1 MRTRPKHIALFGNF
15 GSNNLGNE
23 ASLKAMLDFIR
34 RARPHTKVT
43 CVCYGPDR
51 ARAEHDVPAIPI
63 KLALPEIWWF
73 AIVNR
78 LLAGLPLRLT
88 DFVRALYLAR
98 KFDLF
103 IVPGTGILDDFSERW
118 QGLPF
123 DLFKWSVAAKLNR
136 RPFALVSVGAGP
148 IHHPVSRWLMVLA
161 ARLAIYRSYR
171 DDISKNF
178 VRTVG
183 LLTQDDLVFPD
194 LVFNLRAPNSP
205 HSGIQNGRSPVIG
218 VGVMDYYGWDSG
230 SKRRSQ
236 IHETYVGGLTQFI
249 CWLLE
254 HGYRVRLLLG
264 ELSDKQSF
272 DEVVQ
277 RVTLQCG
284 SRAAALLLA
293 EPAHSLEDLMYQIGE
308 TELIVATR
316 FHNIVAALMMGRSAI
331 SVGYADKNSVLLAEV
346 GLGAFCQTI
355 EEFDAERLIAQFE
368 EVFHGRDQFSD
379 RIRNA
384 MPEFRRRLERQE
396 AYLLENLL

>member
-1 MRTRPKHIALFGNF
+1 MRAKPKQIALFGNF

-34 RARPHTKVT
+34 RARPHTNVT

-51 ARAEHDVPAIPI
+51 ARAKHDVTAIPI
-63 KLALPEIWWF
+63 KLPLPEIRWC
-73 AIVNR
+73 AVVNR
-78 LLAGLPLRLT
+78 LLAGLPLRLS

-118 QGLPF
+118 QVMPF

-148 IHHPVSRWLMVLA
+148 IHHPVSRWLMVFA

-178 VRTVG
+178 MRTAG
-183 LLTQDDLVFPD
+183 LPTQDDLVFPD
-194 LVFNLRAPNSP
+194 LVFNLQTPECP
-205 HSGIQNGRSPVIG
+205 HSGLQNGRPPMIG
-218 VGVMDYYGWDSG
+218 VGVMDYYGWDLG

-236 IHETYVGGLTQFI
+236 IHETYVGELTQFI
-249 CWLLE
+249 CWLIE
-254 HGYRVRLLLG
+254 HGYCVRLLMG
-264 ELSDKQSF
+264 QLSDQQSF

-277 RVTLQCG
+277 RVISQCG
-284 SRAAALLLA
+284 SGAAEHLLA

-316 FHNIVAALMMGRSAI
+316 FHNIVAALMMGRPAI
-331 SVGYADKNSVLLAEV
+331 SVGYADKNDVLLAEV

-355 EEFDAERLIAQFE
+355 EKLNAGRLITEFE
-368 EVFHGRDQFSD
+368 ELFHGRDQFSH
-379 RIRNA
+379 RIRH
-384 MPEFRRRLERQE
+384 MVQEFRRRLERQE